1 MDFIRKHI
9 YKIVIVLIV
18 LFLFKSCQSCSRK
31 RDLNEL
37 RVYTDSVKTAMQ
49 DSNKELLD
57 SIEYLNSVI
66 AGKDATISRYEL
78 WVDMLNGR
86 VGDLKNQV
94 GDLKADKTELR
105 KDNKNLINKINQ

>member
-86 VGDLKNQV
+86 VGDLKNQSE
-94 GDLKADKTELR
+94 TLR
-105 KDNKNLINKINQ
+105 LTRQSSGRTTRTL